1 MCTGVSTADKRKE
14 KPLVICA
21 ALFMSWERVT
31 GAVDFLLKPLAA
43 PRVVFPKFFVR
54 PC

>member
-1 MCTGVSTADKRKE
+1 MCIGFFTADKGEE
-14 KPLVICA
+14 KPLVIRA
-21 ALFMSWERVT
+21 GLFMSWERVT